1 MKTKKLIVRL
11 VALLIV
17 IAVAALMFVIG
28 RGHTIY
34 IDNKTLEYEGET
46 YSAFYKA
53 EVFVN
58 GEKLA
63 KLMKKERGSTT
74 CMGQHFTMTV
84 DVTEKK
90 GEDPVQ
96 YTIDLTL
103 PYSLDGIVIN
113 IPGYLANLPQDA
125 WLTEFVSQAQ
135 DTSTEEEEEI
145 VTDEFGLGDI

>member
-11 VALLIV
+11 AALLIV
-17 IAVAALMFVIG
+17 LALAAVMFIIG

-46 YSAFYKA
+46 YSAYYKT
-53 EVFVN
+53 EVYVN
-58 GEKLA
+58 GDRLA

-74 CMGQHFTMTV
+74 CLGQHFTM
-84 DVTEKK
+84 DIEVTEKK
-90 GEDPVQ
+90 GDDPVR

-103 PYSLDGIVIN
+103 PYALDGIVVN
-113 IPGYLANLPQDA
+113 IPGYLAGLSQDA
-125 WLTEFVSQAQ
+125 WMTEFVSQAQ
-135 DTSTEEEEEI
+135 DTSTEEEEI